1 MDILRIITT
10 IFGTLMGFAYLP
22 QTYKIFKRKSA
33 KDISLMTYLF
43 FAVGVIIWLIYGLS
57 ISNYPIIISNVVAL
71 LGVSSVILAYF
82 FNKH

>member
-1 MDILRIITT
+1 MDILPIITT

-33 KDISLMTYLF
+33 KDISIITYLF
-43 FAVGVIIWLIYGLS
+43 FGIGVVIWLIYGIT
-57 ISNYPIIISNVVAL
+57 ISNYPIIISNIVAL
-71 LGVSSVILAYF
+71 IGVVSVILAYF